1 MANDGVM
8 KTGKRFRGFLLLQNM
23 MLKDF
28 VREGSARQSLGR
40 EEIDR
45 LCRLEVLNAAEL
57 ARWERDLFASSDQ
70 STSQQRRGGLGA
82 RPTS

>member
-1 MANDGVM
+1 M

-45 LCRLEVLNAAEL
+45 LCQLEALNAAEL
-57 ARWERDLFASSDQ
+57 ARWERDLFAGSDQ
-70 STSQQRRGGLGA
+70 STSQQRCGG
-82 RPTS
+82 

>member
-1 MANDGVM
+1 M

-40 EEIDR
+40 EQIDR

-57 ARWERDLFASSDQ
+57 TRWERDLFAATDQ
-70 STSQQRRGGLGA
+70 STFRERGDG
-82 RPTS
+82 